1 MLEVQKLGKKNFLS
15 DILPEKK
22 SDNLI
27 SFTPEEW
34 KYFYEE
40 IKLQIESQELLNLE
54 KASNNAKYLAR
65 LDRAFAN
72 VEEGHWTEHDLIEVD
87 DNE

>member
-1 MLEVQKLGKKNFLS
+1 MLEVQKLENENFLS
-15 DILPEKK
+15 GTLPEKK

-40 IKLQIESQELLNLE
+40 IKLQIESQELLDLE

-72 VEEGHWTEHDLIEVD
+72 IEAGHWTEHELIEVY
-87 DNE
+87 